1 MPRQDK
7 DYGEKVTRLDGT
19 HSFEAGRLAMAS
31 ILVAE
36 DDQAVRDFVSRA
48 LAYYGHNVTT
58 VADGSAALAAL
69 AERRFDL
76 MLTDIVMPGID
87 GVALAAQANKTD
99 PDMPVLMMTGFASEG
114 QRARGSAGGIE
125 RVISK
130 PFSLKEICSAV
141 DEALAARR
149 TRVH

>member
-1 MPRQDK
+1 
-7 DYGEKVTRLDGT
+7 
-19 HSFEAGRLAMAS
+19 MAS

-58 VADGSAALAAL
+58 VPDGSAALAAL
-69 AERRFDL
+69 SERRFDL

-87 GVALAAQANKTD
+87 GVALAAQANKAD
-99 PDMPVLMMTGFASEG
+99 PDMAVLMMTGFASEG
-114 QRARGSAGGIE
+114 QRANTAAVE

-141 DEALAARR
+141 EEALAARK
-149 TRVH
+149 H

>member
-1 MPRQDK
+1 MPRNDK
-7 DYGEKVTRLDGT
+7 ESGVDVTRLEGARSFDG
-19 HSFEAGRLAMAS
+19 GRLAMAS

-48 LAYYGHNVTT
+48 LAYYGHTVTT
-58 VADGSAALAAL
+58 VPDGSAALAAL

-87 GVALAAQANKTD
+87 GVALAAQANKAD
-99 PDMPVLMMTGFASEG
+99 PEMPVLMMTGFATEG
-114 QRARGSAGGIE
+114 QRARNASGAVE
-125 RVISK
+125 RVIAK

-141 DEALAARR
+141 DEALAGRR
-149 TRVH
+149 SRVH

>member
-1 MPRQDK
+1 
-7 DYGEKVTRLDGT
+7 
-19 HSFEAGRLAMAS
+19 MAS

-69 AERRFDL
+69 AERQFDL
-76 MLTDIVMPGID
+76 MLTDIVMPGLD
-87 GVALAAQANKTD
+87 GIALAAQAAKDN
-99 PDMPVLMMTGFASEG
+99 PDMSVLMMTGFASEG
-114 QRARGSAGGIE
+114 LRAQAAANQGTPLSPVD

-130 PFSLKEICSAV
+130 PFSLKEICTAV
-141 DEALAARR
+141 EEALQKRR